1 MAIYL
6 IDRDIK
12 SEHARLD
19 KIDPEARNE
28 ILDFVDEIKITG
40 ITNFRELFYLTKLRV
55 IYNSLQDKFLNPEK
69 KDIIRMLLDF
79 KKKYTDQT
87 LIDFET
93 AMKRFYK
100 WKFGTLPDYMENIKV
115 SRKPSHDKKID
126 LITRADVDEMI
137 RNCNNARDKALISI
151 LYDSGCRIGEILDL
165 KISDIVYDEYGVI
178 LHVHGKTGN
187 RSVRIIGD
195 SIAYLRDY
203 IKTKDDRDEYLF
215 TGQQGDTMHKQLQYS
230 AVRKLFINVK
240 KRAGIDKRIYP
251 HLFRHTRASLLASKV
266 PEAPLENQMGWVHGS
281 QMTAIYVHLSGRD
294 QDDAI
299 LKAYGIDVK
308 EDKIIEE
315 KPKKCPR
322 CDHLNASNALYCTN
336 CFLPF
341 DEKLALEY
349 ENKEKEI
356 ENKIEESVAIPEM
369 TKKIMEKA
377 PDAFK
382 SQLIENI
389 LEEILKDPELLEKF
403 RSEINK

>member
-55 IYNSLQDKFLNPEK
+55 IYNNLQDKFLNPEK
-69 KDIIRMLLDF
+69 KDIIRMLL
-79 KKKYTDQT
+79 
-87 LIDFET
+87 
-93 AMKRFYK
+93 
-100 WKFGTLPDYMENIKV
+100 
-115 SRKPSHDKKID
+115 
-126 LITRADVDEMI
+126 
-137 RNCNNARDKALISI
+137 
-151 LYDSGCRIGEILDL
+151 
-165 KISDIVYDEYGVI
+165 
-178 LHVHGKTGN
+178 
-187 RSVRIIGD
+187 
-195 SIAYLRDY
+195 
-203 IKTKDDRDEYLF
+203 
-215 TGQQGDTMHKQLQYS
+215 
-230 AVRKLFINVK
+230 
-240 KRAGIDKRIYP
+240 
-251 HLFRHTRASLLASKV
+251 ASKV
-266 PEAPLENQMGWVHGS
+266 PEAPLENQMGRVHGS

-341 DEKLALEY
+341 DEKMALEY

-356 ENKIEESVAIPEM
+356 ENKIEESNAIPEM

-382 SQLIENI
+382 SQLMENI